1 MSELYVEYAVMDGA
15 AEDHRRAADILTDV
29 EQVRAGATIPAG
41 SLGTLVDAEAIQSAF
56 TEATNDTAETLE
68 ATIKACQA
76 MADMVDMLQ
85 KYFRAVD
92 EAVAES
98 FDAMA
103 GGAR

>member
-15 AEDHRRAADILTDV
+15 AEDHRKAVDILKDV
-29 EQVRAGATIPAG
+29 EQVRADATIPAG
-41 SLGTLVDAEAIQSAF
+41 SLGTLVDAEAITSSF
-56 TEATNDTAETLE
+56 TEATEDTAEVLD

-85 KYFRAVD
+85 TYFRAVD

-103 GGAR
+103 GGG